1 MSNPVPSPF
10 FSPKYFF
17 IFIFVFD
24 MLANL
29 EKNFHKYIVD
39 MISLGVSRTNS
50 INLVTFLKCYY
61 DQN

>member
-17 IFIFVFD
+17 VILVFD

-29 EKNFHKYIVD
+29 EKNFQKYIVD

-50 INLVTFLKCYY
+50 VNLVTF
-61 DQN
+61 